1 MKYSNT
7 HWIKRERAGNIKRI
21 SKALHGIAMIAIART
36 IARTARTI
44 RFVFIIYFCI
54 QFYFVFSILFT
65 SVPAVEWKNIIWRAY
80 TIYMG
85 FPIIFYRCFHFICNL
100 IEIEWQYSCGFLP
113 TMSCRWIGWDVSE
126 DKPQHTSMRNREIV
140 ANLEYVTML
149 INLIT
154 LREIDIRHWLY
165 GCDGKWLRSN
175 D

>member
-1 MKYSNT
+1 
-7 HWIKRERAGNIKRI
+7 
-21 SKALHGIAMIAIART
+21 MIAIART

-65 SVPAVEWKNIIWRAY
+65 SVRAVEWKNIIWRAY

-100 IEIEWQYSCGFLP
+100 IEIEWQYSGGFLP